1 MENFVVRRLC
11 AAFLSFSFC
20 FAVMAGLLTAQ
31 QPTAVVPQI
40 IETPQEPA
48 VVVPKITGT
57 VQEPAAVVPKINGA
71 AQEPAVIVETGKEE
85 KELAAKVQKK
95 LRSEYVLPAS
105 TKFWVSVPDAKEL
118 QARFDMTQFG
128 VLAKDPA
135 FKPFADGL
143 QSQAKRW
150 MNEQNV
156 RLGMELDDLKG
167 VQSGE
172 ICLAGILPLVAGAPV
187 KGSHGIVLLVDVS
200 NTTKEAKAL
209 QAKINKGLIANGAK
223 QEKKVINGV
232 EVTVSTLK
240 RKRLRNSQSNF
251 QAIVSPSE
259 GTSWMLV
266 SDNELVFRDILKRL
280 AAPAAIVRAGT
291 LVSQE
296 GFVEVMRRTSLE
308 KKKSQLRWC
317 IDPFGYIQ
325 LAQALENEKRGTRP
339 RDDWATILKDHG
351 MGAAKAIGGNVAVAT
366 GEHEILH
373 RTFAYA
379 PRNKKVKNAKRMFD
393 LFDFSPVEGKT
404 LAPPAWISKD
414 CSAYVS
420 GNWEM
425 TKALGSFG
433 HLYDAFIGEEGSFK
447 RLLNDFKIDPDMQL
461 DIEKLVGL
469 IDNRFTIVSE
479 TIDPINEASECIVIG
494 FPVKGEPEFIFESI
508 KRASG
513 GEELKLGGF
522 KVIKVVSQSE
532 AQAEEEDPVF
542 ELPDEEAEEEEEPA
556 GFTLFEERYFAVNKG
571 HLLVAN
577 NKNYLKKILA
587 KKDSKLAQ
595 AADYIEIKTALEKI
609 SDPSKVSW
617 RQFGRTDKALE
628 ANYELLRRGEMGK
641 SKTILG
647 KIVNQIF
654 KKQAEEEAAESG
666 EKPDDDVV
674 RKQKLDGSKLPAD
687 FDKSIAPYF
696 GPMGWVLETE
706 SDGWGISGVLL
717 KKKTVTELIK
727 KIQPQ
732 PSSQR

>member
-1 MENFVVRRLC
+1 MENFVFRRVC

-20 FAVMAGLLTAQ
+20 FAVVTGQLTAQ
-31 QPTAVVPQI
+31 QPTAVAPQI
-40 IETPQEPA
+40 SKPAQEPA
-48 VVVPKITGT
+48 VVVLQG
-57 VQEPAAVVPKINGA
+57 NGS
-71 AQEPAVIVETGKEE
+71 QEPAVIVEPGETDIAVG
-85 KELAAKVQKK
+85 AKVQRKK

-105 TKFWVSVPDAKEL
+105 TKLWVSIPDAKAL
-118 QARFDMTQFG
+118 QARFDETQFG

-135 FKPFADGL
+135 FKQFADGL
-143 QSQAKRW
+143 KAQAKAW
-150 MNEQNV
+150 MNEKNV
-156 RLGMELDDLKG
+156 RLGMKLDDLKG

-172 ICLAGILPLVAGAPV
+172 ICLAGVLPLVAGAPI
-187 KGSHGIVLLVDVS
+187 KGSHGTVLLVDVS
-200 NTTKEAKAL
+200 ETTKEAKAL
-209 QAKINKGLIANGAK
+209 QARINKGLAANGAK

-240 RKRLRNSQSNF
+240 RKRLRNSQSNY
-251 QAIVSPSE
+251 QAIVEPFKGS
-259 GTSWMLV
+259 GWMLV

-280 AAPAAIVRAGT
+280 AAPAAIERAGT

-308 KKKSQLRWC
+308 KNKSQVRWC

-325 LAQALENEKRGTRP
+325 LAQALENEKRGARP
-339 RDDWATILKDHG
+339 RDDWAAILKDHG
-351 MGAAKAIGGNVAVAT
+351 LGAVKAIGGNVAVAT

-373 RTFAYA
+373 KTFAYA
-379 PRNKKVKNAKRMFD
+379 PRNKNVKNAKRMFD

-469 IDNRFTIVSE
+469 IDNRFTVVSE
-479 TIDPINEASECIVIG
+479 TIDPINEASECIVVG
-494 FPVKGEPEFIFESI
+494 FPIKGEPGFVFDSI
-508 KRASG
+508 RRASG

-522 KVIKVVSQSE
+522 KVIKVVSQSDVE
-532 AQAEEEDPVF
+532 DEEEDPIF
-542 ELPDEEAEEEEEPA
+542 DLPDEEAEEEEEPR
-556 GFTLFEERYFAVNKG
+556 GFTLFEERYFVVNKG

-587 KKDSKLAQ
+587 KKESKLAV
-595 AADYIEIKTALEKI
+595 AADYVEIKTALEKI

-617 RQFGRTDKALE
+617 RQFGRTDKADGE
-628 ANYELLRRGEMGK
+628 IPNY
-641 SKTILG
+641 SW
-647 KIVNQIF
+647 QDC
-654 KKQAEEEAAESG
+654 Q
-666 EKPDDDVV
+666 
-674 RKQKLDGSKLPAD
+674 
-687 FDKSIAPYF
+687 
-696 GPMGWVLETE
+696 
-706 SDGWGISGVLL
+706 SDL
-717 KKKTVTELIK
+717 
-727 KIQPQ
+727 
-732 PSSQR
+732 